1 MASSHSLDAF
11 FHPRSIAIIGA
22 SERGLYPAGVLRNL
36 IDYGYGGRI
45 YPVNPRR
52 ETVFGLRAYPD
63 VASLPETPDLAVV
76 ITPRR
81 TILDVIEQCIR
92 KRIPAAVIITA
103 GFAESDDEGRA
114 LQDEL
119 ARLVAGNLI
128 RVVGPNCAGLANVL
142 DHAIVTRL
150 SVPPLPG
157 NVGFVSASGA
167 LMMALYGVFS
177 DHRLGLSKLIS
188 LGNQMDVTLAE
199 SLGYLAADPE
209 TQVVGAFVEGIKD
222 GHAFVAAAQTAQA
235 ARKPLVLVKSGR
247 TDAGQQA
254 AATHTAALAGSDR
267 VFQAVCRQ
275 FNVVQA
281 DDVLDLTRTVQMFSV
296 WAGRWPAGRRVALV
310 TQSGGMGSL
319 TADLCSLAGLE
330 LPPLSPALQARLQ
343 GMEHLLTF
351 GDLGN
356 PTDVRGSG
364 AAGPEAGETL
374 LPFLEDPETDVVV
387 LLLAKS
393 AVRAEDV
400 ATAESIIAAARQ
412 ATKPLCVV
420 WTGQRIP
427 AGDVPWPL
435 AHRLL
440 VEAGIPTFDQ
450 PGDCIRALRRVIDWR
465 AAPLAPQ
472 PWGERPASQTG
483 GPPGP
488 STLGGT
494 PCQPSPAKPSLPQDW
509 GSGDRQPDP
518 ASSRIGGRGA
528 DSPCHPVTLSSCQ
541 SLALLADYG
550 IQMIESEMVQTAEQ
564 AAAAARRLGYPVAL
578 KALSPDF
585 SHKSDAG
592 LVRLN
597 LADDA
602 AVERVAVE
610 LLQPLFGH
618 EREGLLVQ
626 RMASAGVEAL
636 VGVHE
641 DAQFGP
647 VMACG
652 PGGIFVELLDEVAL
666 RLPPLNAEEAR
677 AIIEET
683 RLGRLLAGVRGQP
696 PADADALADLLVKLG
711 RLAASEADRLV
722 SLDLNPVIVLPAGQG
737 VKVVDVRVVWR
748 G

>member
-1 MASSHSLDAF
+1 MAGGHDLDAF
-11 FHPRSIAIIGA
+11 FHPRSIAIVGA

-36 IDYGYGGRI
+36 MDYGYRGRI

-81 TILDVIEQCIR
+81 ATLSVIEQCIR
-92 KRIPAAVIITA
+92 KRVPAAVIITA
-103 GFAESDDEGRA
+103 GFAESDDEGKA

-119 ARLVAGNLI
+119 ARLVADSPI

-150 SVPPLPG
+150 PVPPLPG

-188 LGNQMDVTLAE
+188 LGNQMDVTLAD

-209 TQVVGAFVEGIKD
+209 TQVVGAFVEGVKD
-222 GHAFVAAAQTAQA
+222 GRAFVAAARTAQA
-235 ARKPLVLVKSGR
+235 AGKPIVLVKSGR

-275 FNVVQA
+275 FNLVQV
-281 DDVLDLTRTVQMFSV
+281 DDVLEMTRTVQMFSA

-319 TADLCSLAGLE
+319 TADLCSLAGLA
-330 LPPLSPALQARLQ
+330 LPPLSLQLQERLQAM
-343 GMEHLLTF
+343 GHLLTF

-400 ATAESIIAAARQ
+400 ATAKSIIVAARRT
-412 ATKPLCVV
+412 TKPLCVV
-420 WTGQRIP
+420 WTGQRVP
-427 AGDVPWPL
+427 VGDVSWPL

-440 VEAGIPTFDQ
+440 VEAGVPTFDQ
-450 PGDCIRALRRVIDWR
+450 PSDCIHALRRVIDWR

-472 PWGERPASQTG
+472 PWGERSPSQA
-483 GPPGP
+483 
-488 STLGGT
+488 
-494 PCQPSPAKPSLPQDW
+494 QPSPASP
-509 GSGDRQPDP
+509 
-518 ASSRIGGRGA
+518 RIGGRGA
-528 DSPCHPVTLSSCQ
+528 DTLSSCQ
-541 SLALLADYG
+541 STALLAHYG
-550 IQMIESEMVQTAEQ
+550 IHLIESEVVQTADQ
-564 AAAAARRLGYPVAL
+564 AVAAARRLGYPVVL
-578 KALSPDF
+578 KALSLDF

-597 LADDA
+597 LADD
-602 AVERVAVE
+602 ESVAQATSE
-610 LLQPLFGH
+610 LFQALSGH
-618 EREGLLVQ
+618 EMEGVLVQ
-626 RMASAGVEAL
+626 RMAPPGVEAL

-647 VMACG
+647 VLACG
-652 PGGIFVELLDEVAL
+652 LGGIFVELLDEVAL
-666 RLPPLNAEEAR
+666 RLPPLRAEEAR
-677 AIIEET
+677 AMIEET

-696 PADADALADLLVKLG
+696 PADVDALVDLLVKLG
-711 RLAASEADRLV
+711 RLAASEATRLV

-748 G
+748 ER